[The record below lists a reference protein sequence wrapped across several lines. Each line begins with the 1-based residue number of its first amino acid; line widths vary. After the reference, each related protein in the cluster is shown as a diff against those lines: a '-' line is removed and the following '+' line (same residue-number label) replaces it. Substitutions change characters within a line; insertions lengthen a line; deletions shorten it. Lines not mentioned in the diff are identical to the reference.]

1 MSDQQVTDT
10 AIAIAKKIKKKI
22 ARKIVDHLPQEAA
35 AVSVFIAG
43 SPGAGKTE
51 TARQMIKMFRDS
63 SGVELVHIEND
74 ELRKEFEEY
83 TGLNSPLFQTPATLL
98 VEAIHDRA
106 LQRGVSFVLDST
118 LSSFDKAKSNIE
130 RSLKRDRSVFVIF
143 VYQEPAQ
150 AWRLVQ
156 AREAVEGRRVPKEVF
171 VEQFIESQRVVSD
184 LKKVFKNQIDITFI
198 EKNIDGQNNMPC
210 FDVTDI
216 DALLGKKYN
225 RETLEMIVGLR

>member
-1 MSDQQVTDT
+1 
-10 AIAIAKKIKKKI
+10 
-22 ARKIVDHLPQEAA
+22 
-35 AVSVFIAG
+35 
-43 SPGAGKTE
+43 
-51 TARQMIKMFRDS
+51 
-63 SGVELVHIEND
+63 
-74 ELRKEFEEY
+74 
-83 TGLNSPLFQTPATLL
+83 
-98 VEAIHDRA
+98 

-225 RETLEMIVGLR
+225 RESLAMIVGLR